1 MVGACE
7 AREEIGEVRRG
18 GIVAQGQIAETRS
31 DRPTEELP
39 ELHDPD
45 DSKNLL
51 ESEPVVDRPG
61 TKLSWTL
68 VAASVLF
75 AVLLLYVMFVGYLP
89 AKRRM
94 AGLELELKELY
105 QHEAELQTK
114 IQAQAVR
121 ERQLATLSAERDAL
135 AKRVEALEREL
146 AAARRRR

>member
-1 MVGACE
+1 M
-7 AREEIGEVRRG
+7 
-18 GIVAQGQIAETRS
+18 
-31 DRPTEELP
+31 
-39 ELHDPD
+39 
-45 DSKNLL
+45 
-51 ESEPVVDRPG
+51 VDRPG

-121 ERQLATLSAERDAL
+121 ERQVATLSAERDAL

>member
-1 MVGACE
+1 
-7 AREEIGEVRRG
+7 
-18 GIVAQGQIAETRS
+18 
-31 DRPTEELP
+31 
-39 ELHDPD
+39 
-45 DSKNLL
+45 
-51 ESEPVVDRPG
+51 VVDRPG

-121 ERQLATLSAERDAL
+121 ERQVATLSAERDAL

>member
-1 MVGACE
+1 M
-7 AREEIGEVRRG
+7 
-18 GIVAQGQIAETRS
+18 
-31 DRPTEELP
+31 
-39 ELHDPD
+39 
-45 DSKNLL
+45 
-51 ESEPVVDRPG
+51 VDRPG

>member
-1 MVGACE
+1 
-7 AREEIGEVRRG
+7 
-18 GIVAQGQIAETRS
+18 VA
-31 DRPTEELP
+31 
-39 ELHDPD
+39 
-45 DSKNLL
+45 
-51 ESEPVVDRPG
+51 DRPG

-114 IQAQAVR
+114 AQAQAVR

>member
-1 MVGACE
+1 
-7 AREEIGEVRRG
+7 
-18 GIVAQGQIAETRS
+18 
-31 DRPTEELP
+31 
-39 ELHDPD
+39 
-45 DSKNLL
+45 
-51 ESEPVVDRPG
+51 VVDRPG